1 MKTTVIKLEGI
12 DSVLSPTGV
21 EKKMC
26 QHPGIHK
33 VETNFMTGTATVYHD
48 DSVTLTEIT
57 KCVADC
63 GYGCAGEALPEH
75 LAQPGNPSAA
85 MAHAGH
91 AMPSAPPAT
100 KTDEHAGH
108 KVPMP
113 PAAKTDENAKPVAK
127 PAVKADEHA
136 GHDMTKMKAETG
148 EGEMAAMSNEM
159 GHGGGMDMAGMV
171 RDMRTRFFV
180 AFIIA
185 IPVFLYSPLFTSYF
199 KIQLPL
205 PFGLS
210 NEMLSFLLATPA
222 VLYGG
227 WVFYV
232 GAWRGLRNRTLNM
245 AVLVTLSVLAGYIFS
260 VAATFF
266 FKGEVFYEAAVLLL
280 TFVLF
285 GHWMEMRAR
294 AGASQAIQAL
304 MNLTPPKATVIRDGQ
319 PVEVPTSE
327 VLLDDTVLIRPGDKV
342 PVDGAI
348 TEGESSVDESMITGE
363 SLPVKKTVGS
373 TVIGA
378 TINKTGTFKF
388 RATKVGADTAL
399 AQIVKLVQMAQNSKA
414 PSQRLA
420 DQAAQWLVA
429 AAVVFG
435 LATFFGWYF
444 FGGSIIPAGMDKTVW
459 ALTLAITVVVI
470 ACPDALGLAMPTA
483 VMVGTGLGAQH
494 GILFK
499 NATALEQA
507 AKLQAIIFDKTG
519 TLTEGK
525 PQVVEIVTSD
535 QSSVTS
541 DDFLRLVASAE
552 QSSEHPLAQAI
563 VDKAKAQNLKIEN
576 TSGFEAIPGHGLK
589 ATVAGKTL
597 LVGNRKLMRD
607 NNISMDAMAE
617 RAASLEGA
625 GRTVIYSA
633 VEGKFAGLIAIA
645 DAVRPNAKAAV
656 EKLTDMGVQVAM
668 LTGDNRAT
676 AERIAGE
683 LGIKTVFA
691 EVLPG
696 QKADKV
702 KELQSQGKLVAM
714 VGDGINDAPALA
726 QADVGIAIGAGTD
739 VAMEAAD
746 VVLMKSDP
754 FDVIGAIILSRAT
767 LRKMHQNLWW
777 AAGYNIIAFPIA
789 AGLFY
794 PAFGLVLRP
803 EIAAISM
810 SGSSLLVAINALM
823 LKNTNLEGIGQ
834 PDKTGAEPK
843 SEPKAESRTEANI
856 EPQPKANVEPKPE
869 TKAEPNPEPNIEP
882 QPEANVE
889 PKPEAKAKTPSDV
902 TPQMVKR
909 VHELYEELGR
919 EDVRAVQE
927 WEETEREIRKVE
939 AKAEPKLEEE
949 AKPKTEAK
957 ATHQHEDKVESQP
970 DAKVKVKHQDK
981 GKPKSDAKK

>member
-12 DSVLSPTGV
+12 DSVLSPVGV

-26 QHPGIHK
+26 HHPGIHK

-48 DSVTLTEIT
+48 DSVTLTEIK

-75 LAQPGNPSAA
+75 LAKAGDPPAA
-85 MAHAGH
+85 MEHAGH
-91 AMPSAPPAT
+91 TLPSAPPAA

-108 KVPMP
+108 KIPMTP
-113 PAAKTDENAKPVAK
+113 EAKPDENAKPVAK

-136 GHDMTKMKAETG
+136 GHKMPMPPKGKPDENAAPETKSAVKVDEHAGHDISKMKAETG
-148 EGEMAAMSNEM
+148 QDEMAAMSHEM
-159 GHGGGMDMAGMV
+159 GHGGGTDMAGMV
-171 RDMRTRFFV
+171 LDMRNRFLV
-180 AFIIA
+180 ALIIA

-222 VLYGG
+222 VFYGG

-245 AVLVTLSVLAGYIFS
+245 AVLITLSVLAGYIFS

-280 TFVLF
+280 VFVLF

-294 AGASQAIQAL
+294 AGASQAMQAL

-327 VLLDDTVLIRPGDKV
+327 VRLDDIVLIRPGDKV

-363 SLPVKKTVGS
+363 SLPVQKTVGA

-420 DQAAQWLVA
+420 DRAAQWLVA

-444 FGGSIIPAGMDKTVW
+444 FGASVIPAGMDKTVW

-507 AKLQAIIFDKTG
+507 AKLQAVIFDKTG

-525 PQVVEIVTSD
+525 PQVVEVMAA
-535 QSSVTS
+535 SSTLTQ
-541 DDFLRLVASAE
+541 DEMLRLVASAE

-563 VDKAKAQNLKIEN
+563 VDKAKAQNLKLEE
-576 TSGFEAIPGHGLK
+576 TSGFEAIPGLGMK
-589 ATVAGKTL
+589 ATVVGKVL
-597 LVGNRKLMRD
+597 LVGNRKLMGD
-607 NNISMDAMAE
+607 NNIALNEHSE
-617 RAASLEGA
+617 HAATLEGT
-625 GRTVIYSA
+625 GRTVVYA
-633 VEGKFAGLIAIA
+633 AADGQFTGLIAIA
-645 DAVRPNAKAAV
+645 DAVRPNAKEAV
-656 EKLTDMGVQVAM
+656 EKLTEMGVQVAM
-668 LTGDNRAT
+668 LSGDNRAT
-676 AERIAGE
+676 AERIAAE

-767 LRKMHQNLWW
+767 LQKMHQNLWW

-794 PAFGLVLRP
+794 PLFGLVLRP

-810 SGSSLLVAINALM
+810 SGSSLIVAINALM
-823 LKNTNLEGIGQ
+823 LKNTKLDEI
-834 PDKTGAEPK
+834 
-843 SEPKAESRTEANI
+843 
-856 EPQPKANVEPKPE
+856 KAN
-869 TKAEPNPEPNIEP
+869 
-882 QPEANVE
+882 
-889 PKPEAKAKTPSDV
+889 
-902 TPQMVKR
+902 
-909 VHELYEELGR
+909 
-919 EDVRAVQE
+919 
-927 WEETEREIRKVE
+927 
-939 AKAEPKLEEE
+939 
-949 AKPKTEAK
+949 
-957 ATHQHEDKVESQP
+957 
-970 DAKVKVKHQDK
+970 
-981 GKPKSDAKK
+981 KK